1 MIDSPAMA
9 GAIANAVD
17 DPLAVRAYLL
27 RLTDSGATQ
36 WPEQVD
42 GETAIHDVE
51 PGTTVWPRI
60 GITVLSLLPIEWL
73 L

>member
-17 DPLAVRAYLL
+17 DPLAVRAYRL